1 MSDDINLYS
10 THVYIDCER
19 CGADIEIS
27 VSDDWMFLAPV
38 TGPVLCSNC
47 REIDRLKE
55 ELATARGEQ
64 KACPG
69 CGRLWMRDKPC
80 PWCRIAELEATL
92 KAIMSYDEQPGSMSG
107 PSEFELR
114 NQIRNMKRIA
124 KAALVAT
131 REGM

>member
-1 MSDDINLYS
+1 
-10 THVYIDCER
+10 
-19 CGADIEIS
+19 
-27 VSDDWMFLAPV
+27 
-38 TGPVLCSNC
+38 
-47 REIDRLKE
+47 
-55 ELATARGEQ
+55 
-64 KACPG
+64 
-69 CGRLWMRDKPC
+69 MRDKPC